1 MVTPLRNPVHITL
14 WEAALEHHHVNNP
27 HHPEHSPGHS
37 MSYYNL
43 LESLLDVIAT
53 RLSNIAGSRGYT
65 PGDIF
70 DVPDTLV
77 AGYTQKDR
85 EKVSSYLTAW
95 SISITFTPHRHSL
108 AKKLVDVRKHTQRRS
123 LGKKRTLYVP

>member
-53 RLSNIAGSRGYT
+53 RLSNIAGPRGYT

-70 DVPDTLV
+70 DVPDALV

-85 EKVSSYLTAW
+85 EKVSSYLIAW
-95 SISITFTPHRHSL
+95 SIQCHIHTTSSQFG
-108 AKKLVDVRKHTQRRS
+108 KKLVDVKNTHRDTDKS
-123 LGKKRTLYVP
+123 G